1 MNADAY
7 FLCRTYKEIFVGWG
21 GAELTRN
28 VQDRIIVVLD
38 GGYLYLIE

>member
-1 MNADAY
+1 MKAVAY
-7 FLCRTYKEIFVGWG
+7 FLCRTYKEDG

>member
-7 FLCRTYKEIFVGWG
+7 FLCRTYKEIFVGW